1 MNVRIR
7 NLTVGAAL
15 LLAAACSRPGE
26 GAAASEPGGSPT
38 LSTEEH
44 VVAAARAIQAAPEA
58 TDSILTAHGF
68 TRAGFD
74 SLIYEIA
81 ADPPRAR
88 AFTEA
93 LGH

>member
-26 GAAASEPGGSPT
+26 GAAGEPGGSPA

-44 VVAAARAIQAAPEA
+44 AVAAARTIQAAPAA

-81 ADPPRAR
+81 ADPLRAR

-93 LGH
+93 VGR